1 MKKILALTLALMLA
15 LSLAACG
22 GKDGPKPSSSSDTGD
37 TPPASA
43 QQEQQPS
50 STPDPGTE
58 QTDSEST
65 SPDESM
71 PTGDTMTV
79 AEFLQV
85 YGLSED
91 DCKPEHFIEFGEPKR
106 EGNMGILDIS
116 VDKEHTTE
124 ETMIAWYTQLY
135 TKLESL
141 SDTGKLYAD
150 MQCAQELTGLDALI
164 EGTPNREELPAFSC
178 FYPYPLPEGRGVLTV
193 NAGYNKDTGTYNVMI
208 VVMGYIR

>member
-1 MKKILALTLALMLA
+1 MKKLFALILALVMVF
-15 LSLAACG
+15 SLDACG
-22 GKDGPKPSSSSDTGD
+22 GKDDPKPSGSSGSD
-37 TPPASA
+37 TPPAST

-58 QTDSEST
+58 QPDSEST
-65 SPDESM
+65 PPDEST
-71 PTGDTMTV
+71 PTGDAMTV

-91 DCKPEHFIEFGEPKR
+91 DFKSEHFIEFGEPKR

-116 VDKEHTTE
+116 VDKEQTTE

-164 EGTPNREELPAFSC
+164 EGTPNREELPTFSC

-193 NAGYNKDTGTYNVMI
+193 DVGYNKDTGTYNVMI
-208 VVMGYIR
+208 VLMGYIR